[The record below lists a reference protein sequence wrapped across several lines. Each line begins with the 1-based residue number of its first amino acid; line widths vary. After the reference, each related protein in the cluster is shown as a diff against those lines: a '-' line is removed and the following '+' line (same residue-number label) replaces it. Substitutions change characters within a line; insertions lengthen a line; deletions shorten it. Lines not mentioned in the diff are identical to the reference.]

1 MEPVNA
7 MDASARAGKAREE
20 TPALPGDRVEWQ
32 TRTP

>member
-7 MDASARAGKAREE
+7 MDARSRAGEAREE
-20 TPALPGDRVEWQ
+20 APALPGDRVEWE